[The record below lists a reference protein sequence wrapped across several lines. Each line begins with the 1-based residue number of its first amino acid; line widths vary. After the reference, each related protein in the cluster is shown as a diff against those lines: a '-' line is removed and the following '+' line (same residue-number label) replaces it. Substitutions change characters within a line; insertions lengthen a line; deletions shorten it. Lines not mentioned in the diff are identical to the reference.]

1 MPADVRQHATSH
13 TGKALREYEQALAQ
27 PIPLPTS
34 PLKGEGNIAREIP
47 SPSRGGL
54 GRGWVTSGTREN
66 FIRIHNAREHNLKN
80 IDVAIP
86 RNQFTVVTGV
96 SGSGKSTLAFDIVF
110 AEGQRRYLESLN
122 AYARQFVQP
131 ASKPDVDA
139 IFGIP
144 PTVAIEQRTSRGG
157 RKSTVATLT
166 EIYHFLRLLFVKLGT
181 QYCPECDVAIEP
193 QSVEAIAARILKNY
207 KGSRIGLLAPLVVS
221 RKGYYTDLAKWARG
235 KGYTHLRVDGEF
247 IPTDKWPRLDRFREH
262 SIELPVA
269 DVRVAADNEAVLRT
283 ELARTLELGKGVVHV
298 LAPLEALEQAMA
310 KKDPALARMGATV
323 FSVKRACPS
332 CGRSFPELD
341 PRLFSFNSKHG
352 WCGACYGTGLQLKDV
367 GWDDERAKTGAE
379 DHVLDSWIEW
389 LEVDETCPSCN
400 GKRLNREAL
409 AVRYRDYTIAD
420 ITGLAVGKV
429 DAMFRDI
436 SLEGREAEIAR
447 DLVAELKSRLDFL
460 NQVGLSYLAL
470 DRSAPTLS
478 GGEAQRIRLASQLGS
493 NLRGVCYIL
502 DEPTIG
508 LHPRDNRILLDTLEK
523 LQAKGNTL
531 LVVEHD
537 EDTIRRAAHV
547 IDLGPGA
554 GKRGGEVI
562 AHGSAAELMANPASI
577 TGRFLLNP
585 LKHPLHP
592 SRLVSKSTPAIDIAG
607 ASLHNLANVNVRVPL
622 GRLIVVTGVSG
633 SGKSTLARDVLYA
646 NLAHRVGEHNKK
658 KTPALVGCRDIR
670 GWQQVGRVLE
680 VDQTPIGKTPR
691 SCPATYVGF
700 WDTIR
705 RLFADS
711 SEARMRGY
719 TASRFS
725 FNTKGGR
732 CEGCEGQGIKRIE
745 MSFLPDVKVLCE
757 VCNGARFN
765 PETLA
770 VRFKGKTIGDV
781 LAMSVDEAVDFFSA
795 HASIHHA
802 LRLLQ
807 DVGLGYLTLGQQSP
821 TLSGGEAQRIKL
833 VTELAKVRL
842 STDDAGARPGRAG
855 AQKHTLYVLDEPTVG
870 LHMADVEK
878 LIRVLHRLVDA
889 GNTVVVIE
897 HNLDVMADADW
908 LIDLGPEGGD
918 GGGRIVAQGSPRDI
932 IANKQPSHTTRVL
945 AEFLAERSA

>member
-1 MPADVRQHATSH
+1 
-13 TGKALREYEQALAQ
+13 
-27 PIPLPTS
+27 
-34 PLKGEGNIAREIP
+34 LKGRGAARHP
-47 SPSRGGL
+47 SP
-54 GRGWVTSGTREN
+54 VTNHS
-66 FIRIHNAREHNLKN
+66 IQIHNAREHNLKN

-139 IFGIP
+139 IYGIP

-181 QYCPECDVAIEP
+181 QYCPDCDVAIEP
-193 QSVEAIAARILKNY
+193 QSIDAITARILKNY
-207 KGSRIGLLAPLVVS
+207 KGSRVGLLAPLVVA

-262 SIELPVA
+262 NIELPVA
-269 DVRVAADNEAVLRT
+269 DVRIAADNEAALRDG
-283 ELARTLELGKGVVHV
+283 LARAIEFGKGVVHV
-298 LAPLEALEQAMA
+298 LSPLEALERAMA
-310 KKDPALARMGATV
+310 KKDPALARMSETV

-332 CGRSFPELD
+332 CARSFPELD

-352 WCGACYGTGLQLKDV
+352 WCGECYGTGLKLTGVD
-367 GWDDERAKTGAE
+367 WNDERAKTGAE

-389 LEVDETCPSCN
+389 LEVDETCPACA

-409 AVRYRDYTIAD
+409 AVRYRERSIAD
-420 ITGLAVGKV
+420 ITALAVGKV
-429 DAMFRDI
+429 EAMFRDI
-436 SLEGREAEIAR
+436 ALAGREAEIAR

-508 LHPRDNRILLDTLEK
+508 LHPRDNRVLLDTLEK

-554 GKRGGEVI
+554 GKLGGYVI
-562 AHGSAAELMANPASI
+562 ASGTSAELMNNPASI
-577 TGRFLLNP
+577 TGRFLKHP
-585 LKHPLHP
+585 LRHPLHP
-592 SRLVSKSTPAIDIAG
+592 ARAVNKQTPAVEVIG
-607 ASLHNLANVNVRVPL
+607 ASLHNLRNSDVRVPL
-622 GRLIVVTGVSG
+622 GRLTVVTGVSG

-658 KTPALVGCRDIR
+658 KTPAIIGCRDLK

-705 RLFADS
+705 RLFADA
-711 SEARMRGY
+711 SESRMRGY

-757 VCNGARFN
+757 VCNGARFS

-770 VRFKGKTIGDV
+770 VRFKEKSIGDV

-795 HASIHHA
+795 HASINHA

-833 VTELAKVRL
+833 VTELAKVRAPHPSPPPSSRGEGKLLTASATVNTL
-842 STDDAGARPGRAG
+842 SPHGERAG
-855 AQKHTLYVLDEPTVG
+855 VRGGVRTLYVLDEPTVG

-878 LIRVLHRLVDA
+878 LIHVLHRLVDA

-897 HNLDVMADADW
+897 HNLDVMSDADW
-908 LIDLGPEGGD
+908 IIDLGPEGGD
-918 GGGRIVAQGSPRDI
+918 GGGRVVMEGTPADFIR
-932 IANKQPSHTTRVL
+932 NKARSHTTRVL
-945 AEFLAERSA
+945 AEFLAGRGA